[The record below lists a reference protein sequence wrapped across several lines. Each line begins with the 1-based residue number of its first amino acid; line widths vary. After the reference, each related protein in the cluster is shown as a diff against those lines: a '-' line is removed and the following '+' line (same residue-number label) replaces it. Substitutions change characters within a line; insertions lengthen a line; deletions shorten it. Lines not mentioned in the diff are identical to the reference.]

1 MSITISNTKSLLV
14 AGTLALSS
22 LFLLSGSALASH
34 NSTDKYRANLT
45 PLNNS
50 GSFGDAKV
58 KVKGNQ
64 VTVKVKTFGASPNL
78 PHAQHLHIGG
88 NRNVCPTL
96 AADTN
101 NDGFISS
108 VEGVPSYGDVRVS
121 LTTSGDVSASSAL
134 TVPRFPVAD
143 ANGMV
148 NYKRTFTLPAGVSAA
163 DIEKAVLVQHGI
175 SELFEDPAKYDGLGL
190 KASSLDSSLPFEA
203 TVPSACG
210 KLMAMPGNGNNN
222 GNNVNNG
229 GNGNAPANAQAS
241 ISNTG
246 PGSNNSITVR
256 KNSTTRVSNNNDVS
270 VSNTTSQSATS
281 GNAVV
286 RGNTFAGNAFS
297 GSAGNSSSSSSF
309 IEVINN

>member
-34 NSTDKYRANLT
+34 SSTDKYRANLT
-45 PLNNS
+45 PLNNT

-134 TVPRFPVAD
+134 AVKRFPVAD

-148 NYKRTFTLPAGVSAA
+148 NYKRTFTLPSGVSAA
-163 DIEKAVLVQHGI
+163 DIEKAVVVQHGI
-175 SELFEDPAKYDGLGL
+175 SELFEDPAKYDGE
-190 KASSLDSSLPFEA
+190 KPSSLDSDLPFEA

-210 KLMAMPGNGNNN
+210 KLMAMPGNDN
-222 GNNVNNG
+222 GNDNNNG
-229 GNGNAPANAQAS
+229 GNNGNVPVNAQAS
-241 ISNTG
+241 ITNTG

-270 VSNTTSQSATS
+270 VSNTTSQSASS
-281 GNAVV
+281 GNASV

-309 IEVINN
+309 LEVINN